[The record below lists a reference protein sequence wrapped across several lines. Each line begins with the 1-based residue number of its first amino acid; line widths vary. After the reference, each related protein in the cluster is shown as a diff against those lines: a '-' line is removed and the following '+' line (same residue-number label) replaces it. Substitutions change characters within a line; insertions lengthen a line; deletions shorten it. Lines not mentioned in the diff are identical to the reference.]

1 MDDFEQRFSNIA
13 RKNALKR
20 LKIGL
25 YRAHSFTTSPFGAF
39 GLFFCEE
46 TAFWPLDPRPPQ
58 RGSASEARLED
69 EPLFKIGVL
78 SVLAV
83 AELLMSVAVVPI

>member
-1 MDDFEQRFSNIA
+1 M
-13 RKNALKR
+13 
-20 LKIGL
+20 
-25 YRAHSFTTSPFGAF
+25 
-39 GLFFCEE
+39 
-46 TAFWPLDPRPPQ
+46 DPRPPQ